1 KGIGKKGM
9 EKLMSFSQNG
19 GTIISWARST
29 DLFSKMLSYQLK
41 DKKEDFQ
48 LPYSNI
54 GNQLQ
59 KKGVYCAGSF
69 VEINLKQ
76 NHKLTYGLGKTTG
89 IFYRGK
95 PVFKTSI
102 PKFDMDRRVITSF
115 GEKDI
120 LLSGYLKGEK
130 YLANTASM
138 IWMKKGKG
146 QFILMAFSPI
156 FRASTPAS
164 YKLLFNSILSG
175 KL

>member
-1 KGIGKKGM
+1 M

-19 GTIISWARST
+19 GTIISWTRST
-29 DLFSKMLSYQLK
+29 DLFSGMLSYKLK
-41 DKKEDFQ
+41 DSKEEFQ

-59 KKGVYCAGSF
+59 KKGLYCAGSF
-69 VEINLKQ
+69 VEIKLKA
-76 NHKLTYGLGKTTG
+76 NHKLTYGLDKTTG
-89 IFYRGK
+89 VFYRGK

-102 PKFDMDRRVITSF
+102 PRFDMDRRVIATF

-130 YLANTASM
+130 HLANKAAM
-138 IWMKKGKG
+138 VWIKKGKG

-175 KL
+175 KI